1 MEGITMEVE
10 VEEVSMAGELIVDQA
25 VGEKIWKLDVVEVR
39 LCMP

>member
-25 VGEKIWKLDVVEVR
+25 VGGKNLEAGCCR
-39 LCMP
+39 G